1 MKYIKIITEW
11 KTQDSNDEE
20 MKARSVEC
28 YPMEE
33 VECWFSHD
41 DEKTWTVSFKNGRG
55 DQDGATTLEF
65 IDSEVYKTNE
75 RSLDR
80 LLDRTTI
87 RSKPV
92 FNSQSMP
99 SYC

>member
-20 MKARSVEC
+20 MKSRSVEC

-41 DEKTWTVSFKNGRG
+41 DEKTWTVSFKDGRNH
-55 DQDGATTLEF
+55 DGATKLEF

-80 LLDRTTI
+80 LLDRTTM